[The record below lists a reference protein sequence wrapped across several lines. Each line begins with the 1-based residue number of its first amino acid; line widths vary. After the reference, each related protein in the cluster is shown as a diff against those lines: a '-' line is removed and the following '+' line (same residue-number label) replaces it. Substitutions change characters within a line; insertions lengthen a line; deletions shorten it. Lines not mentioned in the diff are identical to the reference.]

1 MPSNYPNNVV
11 ILETDPARRDYLKS
25 IISSWGFTPIIFEK
39 ESICL
44 DNLSS
49 LAPDLVIAGPLSFD
63 RIFRFINALKMR
75 DRRLPILIISSDNSV
90 HDYVNTNG
98 FADVFVIETPIDP
111 SEIKQTMGK
120 IQHNNL
126 DNQRDQDGPLIIG
139 NSPEI
144 IKIKRIISEL
154 SHSKEPVLIQGEAGT
169 GKDLVA
175 RAIHYASDR
184 RDNPLIK
191 VNTKELPR
199 DLPENELR
207 RHSLSGISGV
217 DGNKKDL
224 FELADTGSIFLDK
237 IEAIPASLQTKLIHV
252 FEGGPVLKSGSDGS
266 LLSREDSEKISIS
279 V

>member
-1 MPSNYPNNVV
+1 MASTDQNNVV

-25 IISSWGFTPIIFEK
+25 IISNWGFTPIIFEK

-63 RIFRFINALKMR
+63 RIFRFINTLKMR
-75 DRRLPILIISSDNSV
+75 DRRLPVLIISSDNSV

-98 FADVFVIETPIDP
+98 FADVLVIETPIDP
-111 SEIKQTMGK
+111 LEIKQTMDK

-154 SHSKEPVLIQGEAGT
+154 GPSKEPVLIQGEAGT
-169 GKDLVA
+169 GKDIVA

-191 VNTKELPR
+191 INTAEFSRELA
-199 DLPENELR
+199 ENER
-207 RHSLSGISGV
+207 QAYSSKHMQ
-217 DGNKKDL
+217 
-224 FELADTGSIFLDK
+224 A
-237 IEAIPASLQTKLIHV
+237 KLIQV
-252 FEGGPVLKSGSDGS
+252 FEEEPVINTGTDEMKPVDV
-266 LLSREDSEKISIS
+266 RII
-279 V
+279 